1 MKNMK
6 MIIASHQPKP
16 DGMRCSPVY
25 SIVYEKKGRIK
36 SELTWCNA
44 GTGRHGHLGAVEG
57 MPFCAA
63 CGQEIGNEK
72 VMKE

>member
-1 MKNMK
+1 MRLK
-6 MIIASHQPKP
+6 IASYQPKP

-25 SIVYEKKGRIK
+25 VIDGQKE
-36 SELTWCNA
+36 WCNA
-44 GTGRHGHLGAVEG
+44 GCGILGHIGGKEVVANHSGEVIE

-72 VMKE
+72 VIE